1 MDAEEL
7 RRALRITSRVLERG
21 ERTHPPS
28 AANHWRQLSVRD
40 HVTRAMVH
48 IDKFLVGAAGGA
60 DDLAHALTRLLLAV
74 ELRAREREALRLLA
88 ASTEQRRAR

>member
-7 RRALRITSRVLERG
+7 RRALRIASRVLERG
-21 ERTHPPS
+21 DCNHL
-28 AANHWRQLSVRD
+28 AGADNHWLKVPVRD
-40 HVTRAMVH
+40 HVARALVH
-48 IDKFLVGAAGGA
+48 LDKFLVGAAGEA

-88 ASTEQRRAR
+88 ANTEQRRAR